1 MRDRRRRAGPEL
13 EAAEGR
19 KGQRAGQTSPT
30 AKRECGLASCTMPAC
45 WASDVL
51 ASYTV
56 PCTMPVR
63 TPASPSDMSG
73 LPAAPSAPRLL
84 PALGPLADAGLASFM
99 LPTPLLPE
107 FSSPHFSLSLLPTTL
122 STQSCFLDEPLARGA
137 LLRGTSTATSRD
149 HTVILGPARRCA
161 GSLHQPTDGCW

>member
-1 MRDRRRRAGPEL
+1 MSTVRAFYIPGTQHADGCVGSEHVRML
-13 EAAEGR
+13 NT
-19 KGQRAGQTSPT
+19 QT
-30 AKRECGLASCTMPAC
+30 
-45 WASDVL
+45 
-51 ASYTV
+51 SYTV

-84 PALGPLADAGLASFM
+84 PALDPLVDGGIASFM

-107 FSSPHFSLSLLPTTL
+107 FSSPHFSPSLLPTTV
-122 STQSCFLDEPLARGA
+122 SAQSCFLEEPLSRGS
-137 LLRGTSTATSRD
+137 LLRGTSTAASRD
-149 HTVILGPARRCA
+149 LAVILGPARRCA